1 MTAASVVAQ
10 HQAALAFDNL
20 AEHYD
25 DLFTR
30 SLIGRAQRDAVWK
43 RAGEAFSAGDH
54 VLELNCGT
62 GEDALFLSRLGVAVT
77 ACDASERMIL
87 QAERRRELEAPQSAI
102 AFKVLPTENLAE
114 LQVPFMFDGV
124 FSNFSGL
131 NCVADLAAVAKQL
144 STCVRPGAPLLLCL
158 STRVCLWEILWFLS
172 RGEFRKAF
180 RRCGGQAAVSFG
192 EFTLTV
198 QYPTVHRL
206 RGLFSPAFVLRS
218 WTGIGVA
225 VPPSY
230 LEPWARKHPKSLNAL
245 RRLDRIICNWPGFRI
260 IGDHVLLCFEPV
272 QP

>member
-1 MTAASVVAQ
+1 MTAASVATQ
-10 HQAALAFDNL
+10 HRAALAFDSL
-20 AEHYD
+20 AERYD

-43 RAGEAFSAGDH
+43 RAAEAFTPGDH

-62 GEDALFLSRLGVAVT
+62 GEDALFLSRLGVVVT
-77 ACDASERMIL
+77 ACDASEQMIL
-87 QAERRRELEAPQSAI
+87 QAIRRRELEAPHSEI
-102 AFKVLPTENLAE
+102 SFKVLPTEKIAE
-114 LQVPFMFDGV
+114 LQAPVMFDGV

-131 NCVADLAAVAKQL
+131 NCVADLAEVAKQL

-158 STRVCLWEILWFLS
+158 STRVCLWEIAWFLCH
-172 RGEFRKAF
+172 GEFNKAF
-180 RRCGGQAAVSFG
+180 RRCRGKATVSLG
-192 EFTLTV
+192 EFNV
-198 QYPTVHRL
+198 VVRYPSVRRL

-230 LEPWARKHPKSLNAL
+230 LEPWARKHPQRLNAL
-245 RRLDRIICNWPGFRI
+245 RRLDRIICNWPGFRS
-260 IGDHVLLCFEPV
+260 IGDHVLLWFEPV